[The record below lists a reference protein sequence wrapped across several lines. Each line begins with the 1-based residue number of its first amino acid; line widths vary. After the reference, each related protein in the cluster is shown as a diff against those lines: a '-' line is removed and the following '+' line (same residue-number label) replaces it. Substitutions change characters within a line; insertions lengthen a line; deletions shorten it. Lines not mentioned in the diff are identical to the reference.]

1 MSPPR
6 SNAITFP
13 GPLQRRLERSAQH
26 FLTPP
31 AGGTPASFSEPR
43 GEPALVRPDSLSW
56 RMFKSPLVMFI
67 GGVTAVVLQLAEPR
81 VRAGVWD
88 HTSFRKNPLQRLQRT
103 GLAAMMSVYGPR
115 SQAEALIARV
125 NRLHGTVNGVSAE
138 GHAYNALDPE
148 LLNWVQLTAGYGFT
162 SAYHAFQRP
171 ITQPEL
177 DALFDEGRASS
188 ALYGVTGAPQTP
200 AESDALFARM
210 ATKLEASPIV
220 FEFLDIMRR
229 VPALPWVA
237 RPLQRLLVK
246 AGIDTLPPWVRER
259 LQLGPQYTLKPWER
273 WVVTHAVHLTDRLL
287 LTSSPAV
294 QACRRMG
301 LPDDYLYH
309 SPPPSPPRL

>member
-1 MSPPR
+1 MTHTH
-6 SNAITFP
+6 SNAIKFP
-13 GPLQRRLERSAQH
+13 GPIQRRLERSAQH

-31 AGGTPASFSEPR
+31 AGGAVVSFSEPP
-43 GEPALVRPDSLSW
+43 GEPALVGPDSLSW

-125 NRLHGTVNGVSAE
+125 NRLHATVSGVSAD

-162 SAYHAFQRP
+162 AAYHAFQRP

-200 AESDALFARM
+200 AESDALFERM
-210 ATKLEASPIV
+210 APKLEASPIV
-220 FEFLDIMRR
+220 LEFLDIMRS
-229 VPALPWVA
+229 VPALPRVA

-246 AGIDTLPPWVRER
+246 AGIDILPPWVRER
-259 LQLGPQYTLKPWER
+259 LQLGPEWSLKRWER
-273 WVVTHAVHLTDRLL
+273 WVVTRAVRMTDRLL

-294 QACRRMG
+294 QACRRLG
-301 LPDDYLYH
+301 LPDDYLYRTTV
-309 SPPPSPPRL
+309 PA